1 VGKRSARRNRFR
13 TNGANALKDAP
24 SVQALTIPASS
35 PANNGDYLTPSDF
48 DPSLEYVAGYG
59 QAYRALN
66 RQIPAQLHDPK
77 APEVT
82 FETYRQMVNDPE
94 ICSDVRT
101 LVQMALGDGM
111 QLAPAVE
118 GKQVDEDAPE
128 FNQAVEVTQFCER
141 ALSTLRKP
149 LQETLAGIVEGA
161 LTYGH
166 KTAEIT
172 WKLGTGVDANKLVL
186 ARIAQKDYRTLDFV
200 VDRFWNHIG
209 FAPRTPAQ
217 NLSAKAVIPREK
229 FFHLALHEEDEDP
242 RGRSSIRS
250 VFTAWTFKCMT
261 WPEYHRWL
269 ENCALPA
276 IVGFTAP
283 KQPGD
288 VQRNTDGTVKTGAKP
303 LSAADAMVQALLNLK
318 NASAAAF
325 PNGAEVSQLEVVGEG
340 AGFERA
346 INVADSQISKG
357 ILYQT
362 LATSEAQY
370 GTRAQSQTHMQVLDL
385 MVWWL
390 KGKVAEAIKCDLIEK
405 AVRYNFGDEALRF
418 CPMVSLGDSERRDWA
433 TDATAAV
440 ALSPEITDSQWSAVT
455 DQLGLPQP
463 LPGEQPRGM
472 VRQQQIAEQRV
483 QTPAPQGRQALRP
496 RSGAFVSLKG
506 GPHESGFVKY
516 PT

>member
-1 VGKRSARRNRFR
+1 MGKRSARRNRFR
-13 TNGANALKDAP
+13 TAGANALKDAP
-24 SVQALTIPASS
+24 SVQTAALTGSPTYSGESS
-35 PANNGDYLTPSDF
+35 ATADY
-48 DPSLEYVAGYG
+48 DPTLEYVAGYG
-59 QAYRALN
+59 QAYSALN
-66 RQIPAQLHDPK
+66 RQIPAQPHDPK

-82 FETYRQMVNDPE
+82 FETYRQMLNDPE
-94 ICSDVRT
+94 VCSDVRT

-128 FNQAVEVTQFCER
+128 FAGALEVAQFCER

-200 VDRFWNHIG
+200 VDRFWNHLG
-209 FAPRTPAQ
+209 FTPRTPAQ

-242 RGRSSIRS
+242 RGRSSIRT
-250 VFTAWTFKCMT
+250 VFTAWTFKCMA
-261 WPEYHRWL
+261 WPEYKRWL
-269 ENCALPA
+269 DNCALPS
-276 IVGFTAP
+276 IVGKTAP
-283 KQPGD
+283 KQPGE
-288 VQRNTDGTVKTGAKP
+288 VQRNTDGTPKAGGKQ
-303 LSAADAMVQALLNLK
+303 LSAAEAMRDALVNLK
-318 NASAAAF
+318 NASVAVL
-325 PNGAEVSQLEVVGEG
+325 PNGAEVDQLEVVGEG

-390 KGKVAEAIKCDLIEK
+390 KGRVAEAIRCDLVEK

-418 CPMVSLGDSERRDWA
+418 TPMVSLGDSERRDWA

-440 ALSPEITDSQWSAVT
+440 ALSPEITDSQWNSVT
-455 DQLGLPQP
+455 EQLGLPQP

-483 QTPAPQGRQALRP
+483 QTPAPQGRITFRP
-496 RSGAFVSLKG
+496 RSGAFVTIKARRAS
-506 GPHESGFVKY
+506 
-516 PT
+516 